1 MDFLYLPDPAENG
14 AAGNLSA
21 SQERELPRIPHRGAA
36 REPSEN
42 DHTYSELERPFIR
55 TKFKEDRLYESVAIR
70 DGAKAAGLLDTSEL
84 WRSKEGGVGADQ
96 KLAPPWQGGGTVTDE
111 YASIRKVKRK
121 KEKDRDEASQ
131 PESPEAQQEEVCQ
144 GASTQHNICRESSS
158 DILDPVYSEPEGRER
173 WNPALRSE
181 VGTAPSDWLRTE
193 EAAYNGAEEGRPD
206 DVVRSRTGDR
216 HDRGAPPLLGSIEI
230 CADCW

>member
-1 MDFLYLPDPAENG
+1 MKRLHRHGQSRTQGRPASMDFLYLPDPAENG

-158 DILDPVYSEPEGRER
+158 DIL
-173 WNPALRSE
+173 
-181 VGTAPSDWLRTE
+181 VGIQIPCKTNLFKE
-193 EAAYNGAEEGRPD
+193 AYN
-206 DVVRSRTGDR
+206 
-216 HDRGAPPLLGSIEI
+216 LGQWKTVENCNKISERF
-230 CADCW
+230 